1 MNGHIDHTNYEAW
14 LLDRLD
20 GMLAPDQERELD
32 AFLLLYPELVPIV
45 DDLPTVTA
53 IADQLSTAEKEALKR
68 ALPPT
73 GPISR
78 VNAED
83 HIIARLE
90 GDLGAKELVALAA
103 YLKEH
108 PELQRVERLYTLT
121 RSESISERFTGKQEL
136 ERHFPPTSYLNA
148 FTLTDHLIA
157 QLEGDLEPSQEQALE
172 VYLSQHQE
180 ARQQQRLVQAARID
194 PELLPYRSKA
204 ELKKGGRAIPI
215 GAGRSMVRFAAA
227 ASIALLFGFG
237 ACFLLMRS
245 PQATE
250 IVQVPK
256 NASPTITPATEAT
269 PDALAQTALK
279 EPEGAI
285 VLENPEVN
293 NQQAP
298 KPSVLPIKGSGS
310 QMPVAPVEGGTPD
323 SQPVPEHQE
332 LPQQAPKKV
341 PDTTAPPV
349 EQLAQV
355 PERTPSTVRA
365 MEQPTSLGGLLAATV
380 RGTVLDETDR
390 NTDPLNG
397 DDAVA
402 AVDRGLKVV
411 GGHHSGLTVGR
422 GEDGGVNAFQLRLGR
437 KLGIT
442 ASR

>member
-1 MNGHIDHTNYEAW
+1 MNGPIDHTNYEAW

-20 GMLAPDQERELD
+20 GMLTPDQERELD
-32 AFLLLYPELVPIV
+32 AFLVLYPELAPVV
-45 DDLPTVTA
+45 DDLPTVTT
-53 IADQLSTAEKEALKR
+53 IADQLSTAEKEGLKR

-90 GDLGAKELVALAA
+90 GDLGAKELVALSA
-103 YLKEH
+103 YLREH

-121 RSESISERFTGKQEL
+121 RSESISERFTGKREL
-136 ERHFPPTSYLNA
+136 ERHYPPISDLSA
-148 FTLTDHLIA
+148 FTLTDHLVA
-157 QLEGDLEPSQEQALE
+157 QLEGDLEPAQEQALE
-172 VYLSQHQE
+172 VYLSQHPE
-180 ARQQQRLVQAARID
+180 ARQQQRLVQAARISA
-194 PELLPYRSKA
+194 ENIPYRSKS
-204 ELKKGGRAIPI
+204 ELKKGGRVIPI
-215 GAGRSMVRFAAA
+215 RAGRSMVRLAAA

-237 ACFLLMRS
+237 AWFLLLRS
-245 PQATE
+245 PQAPE

-256 NASPTITPATEAT
+256 DASPTFTPAIETT
-269 PDALAQTALK
+269 PDALAETTQI

-285 VLENPEVN
+285 APESPEVR

-310 QMPVAPVEGGTPD
+310 EMPVAPVDDGMPD
-323 SQPVPEHQE
+323 SQPVPEQQE

-341 PDTTAPPV
+341 PDTTDPPV

-380 RGTVLDETDR
+380 RGTVLDEPDR
-390 NTDPLNG
+390 NTDPLDG

-411 GGHHSGLTVGR
+411 GGQHAGLTVGR